1 MFFVAVSQLVGAEAG
16 GAQALGPTPGA
27 WELLSP
33 GTAVQLWGS
42 KTSDLPQAGIGG
54 TGGKCFQA
62 LLLGGGGEG
71 RYSQCPSPGHVPLL
85 PAGAL
90 LVPRAPLLA
99 P

>member
-62 LLLGGGGEG
+62 LLLGGRRGTLL
-71 RYSQCPSPGHVPLL
+71 PMPLPGHVPLL